1 MRVFFGMILGCVL
14 TIGAVYI
21 HDMRATSTVAS
32 TTTGIETRQ
41 IVNWDVAQANW
52 NKMTANAQD
61 AWTKLRRERFPAPAT
76 HVTCA
81 CARSRRRRS
90 ASTRR

>member
-1 MRVFFGMILGCVL
+1 MESYMRVFFGMILGCAL

-32 TTTGIETRQ
+32 GTTGIETRQ

-52 NKMTANAQD
+52 NKMTGNAQD
-61 AWTKLRRERFPAPAT
+61 AWTKLMENVRRAT
-76 HVTCA
+76 T
-81 CARSRRRRS
+81 
-90 ASTRR
+90 